1 MFTELLK
8 ICANDKGRLERIL
21 MHPLSMTF
29 LHYKWQ
35 EMRNLY
41 YFLLFCHIIFSFTY
55 TAYVVL
61 VYNIIC
67 KPLEIFKN
75 YANDTTPW
83 NRFLTEE
90 CAIRDDNIA
99 LWELA
104 KTLWVFLALFI
115 IIYTFKEITK
125 LNQLKKK

>member
-8 ICANDKGRLERIL
+8 ICANDKGRLERIM

-29 LHYKWQ
+29 LHYKWK

-41 YFLLFCHIIFSFTY
+41 YFLLFCHIIFSITY
-55 TAYVVL
+55 TAYVGL

-67 KPLEIFKN
+67 KPLKIFEN
-75 YANDTTPW
+75 YANVSTLW
-83 NRFLTEE
+83 SRFLTEE
-90 CAIRDDNIA
+90 CPIRDDNIA

-115 IIYTFKEITK
+115 IIYIFKEITK